1 MTFVT
6 THLEVKKARYTG
18 LFQCDWTTQN
28 GLYSSSHKYGLKCV
42 EVNKKCQLRYKYLFL
57 RYSETHSISGKR
69 EARLIEKVSNCSR
82 IFSSYQSIQ
91 LLFCYVLYNE
101 IFLENH
107 IDYQARKE

>member
-1 MTFVT
+1 MTFVP

-82 IFSSYQSIQ
+82 IFFFLSINTTT
-91 LLFCYVLYNE
+91 FCYVLYNE